1 MMAWSLKIRGQQPI
15 GLDIGHNSIKMI
27 QLLINEGQIS
37 VIAADET
44 RIDSGVKSDE
54 QSRRSFIISAIKR
67 MLTNGGFLGRNV
79 VSCIPSDK
87 LRITSI
93 RLAEAER
100 YDIEQALRREIAQR
114 FGLDPDKDSMDY
126 MVAGSVR
133 QGDEIKNE
141 LILFATDNETIKNHI
156 ATLEQADLR
165 PVAIDTIPCA
175 LFRSFERSL
184 RRQEDRDRTSVFV
197 NVGSCFTTV
206 VFGRGGEISFIKQI
220 QIGGQKFTREI
231 AEKLGIDVS
240 EAEVLQEAL
249 RVDPG
254 LFSMATDISVQASVE
269 NEHNHNIDMSTRQA
283 MVDAVSAVAEDLVR
297 EISLCL
303 RYYTVTFRGKRVER
317 AVFAGGGPYE
327 DILLNILKRRLAVE
341 IELAQ
346 PLRGLDLSSGKI
358 KVDFDSERRGLFC
371 DWAVAV
377 GLGLKGWNRITGD
390 KRQER
395 CALEGCYERN

>member
-1 MMAWSLKIRGQQPI
+1 MLSWGMKIRGQRPI

-27 QLLINEGQIS
+27 QLMINEEQIS

-44 RIDSGVKSDE
+44 RIEAGINSDE

-67 MLTNGGFLGRNV
+67 MLSNGGFLGRNV
-79 VSCIPSDK
+79 VSCLPSDK

-93 RLAEAER
+93 RLAEAESF
-100 YDIEQALRREIAQR
+100 DIEQALRKEVAQR

-133 QGDEIKNE
+133 QGDEVKNE
-141 LILFATDNETIKNHI
+141 LILFATDNETIKEHI
-156 ATLEQADLR
+156 DTLEQADLR

-184 RRQEDRDRTSVFV
+184 RRQEDRDRTAVFV
-197 NVGSCFTTV
+197 DVGSRFTTV

-220 QIGGQKFTREI
+220 QIGGQKFSREI
-231 AEKLGIDVS
+231 AAKLGITVA
-240 EAEVLQEAL
+240 EAEMLQETL
-249 RVDPG
+249 WVDSG
-254 LFSMATDISVQASVE
+254 HFSTASDTSEQTTVG
-269 NEHNHNIDMSTRQA
+269 NLNNIDMSTRQA
-283 MVDAVSAVAEDLVR
+283 MVDAVSAVSEDLVR

-317 AVFAGGGPYE
+317 AVFAGGGAYE
-327 DILLNILKRRLAVE
+327 DILLNVLKRRLAIE

-358 KVDFDSERRGLFC
+358 KVNFDSERRGLFC

-377 GLGLKGWNRITGD
+377 GLGLKRWNKITGD
-390 KRQER
+390 KRQAR
-395 CALEGCYERN
+395 YALQECYERN